1 MICRYNQGLNRLVI
15 SRLAQ
20 HKFSNKCMLK
30 CNYQVKMLSFA
41 SKGRNH
47 IAMMSNNS
55 RVILRCIMTSFN
67 VMLLSDDVT
76 YQFVLYSV
84 VSKHLLLALSV
95 LCLYCGINI

>member
-1 MICRYNQGLNRLVI
+1 
-15 SRLAQ
+15 
-20 HKFSNKCMLK
+20 MLK
-30 CNYQVKMLSFA
+30 SNYQVIMLSYA

-76 YQFVLYSV
+76 YKFVLF
-84 VSKHLLLALSV
+84 
-95 LCLYCGINI
+95 